1 MACVA
6 RPREDSSTEL
16 SWKLCS
22 LLGEEATSEAACL
35 LHRLSGAELRAL
47 LGDLNLE
54 EPGTPDWSGLL
65 EPVAQPPP
73 RCGPGDFAN
82 VCAWCGET
90 RILPFDLR
98 ENFVCEDAG
107 FECTRDSE
115 SDSGG
120 EDDLCANVCTWCQQ
134 TRYLPFDLGEGF
146 VCRDVGLDCD
156 ARVGNFEG
164 EHEMFVNICA
174 DCGAERELPFD
185 LSANFVCGDAG
196 FECRTDMLHENVCV
210 QCGQTRMCPFQ
221 LPDFVCAS
229 CGGTAPRRFEEV
241 ALPEAPSEDE
251 PDDGLTDEQRQA
263 KKLLDKHCKI
273 DVNDEWQP
281 VDDQKIA
288 QLRGILSALH
298 EENQS
303 TQLLRVESE
312 DREAQL
318 ALKAT
323 RKSVETRLAF
333 CKEKEMMFMK
343 KQEDLRRHV
352 LDNQMRGSTTQ
363 AQSRRLDGEIRAL
376 EKELQEKEQ
385 QRDTEQAKIGKMAQY
400 KNFLEHVIHE
410 SQEEFGDDI
419 EVLMNRYATLEGGS
433 QELTQGNDDLS
444 MRLDRVRD
452 ECARVQTKLQLSSKS
467 LRERF
472 GKGILVLVCC
482 ACSSSWW
489 RSPSVDR
496 GAALHYSGVLA
507 AVRDV
512 YAIQQNEH
520 LAISS
525 QLHKCQVELEQHLQ
539 ESQVGVIS
547 MAIEQLF
554 SRTVNSCRLPQRKK
568 DATDVKFAPVRG
580 DKSDVRLEEMFKQI
594 IERVEDLQ
602 EMHSTVQL
610 GREKPKEEEA
620 LFDERGFMER
630 VKFLYQ
636 RSEDDVRRRPPSV
649 TPGFGASVSGS
660 RTYCADLTGCCL
672 CPKALSS

>member
-1 MACVA
+1 MPSA
-6 RPREDSSTEL
+6 S
-16 SWKLCS
+16 
-22 LLGEEATSEAACL
+22 
-35 LHRLSGAELRAL
+35 HAL
-47 LGDLNLE
+47 AL
-54 EPGTPDWSGLL
+54 
-65 EPVAQPPP
+65 
-73 RCGPGDFAN
+73 PGD
-82 VCAWCGET
+82 GKPKTE
-90 RILPFDLR
+90 
-98 ENFVCEDAG
+98 
-107 FECTRDSE
+107 
-115 SDSGG
+115 
-120 EDDLCANVCTWCQQ
+120 
-134 TRYLPFDLGEGF
+134 
-146 VCRDVGLDCD
+146 
-156 ARVGNFEG
+156 
-164 EHEMFVNICA
+164 
-174 DCGAERELPFD
+174 
-185 LSANFVCGDAG
+185 
-196 FECRTDMLHENVCV
+196 
-210 QCGQTRMCPFQ
+210 FQ
-221 LPDFVCAS
+221 
-229 CGGTAPRRFEEV
+229 RH
-241 ALPEAPSEDE
+241 
-251 PDDGLTDEQRQA
+251 A

-352 LDNQMRGSTTQ
+352 LDNQKSLQDLEAQIEKSERKALDEQ

-376 EKELQEKEQ
+376 EKELQDKEQ

-452 ECARVQTKLQLSSKS
+452 ECARVQTKLQ
-467 LRERF
+467 
-472 GKGILVLVCC
+472 
-482 ACSSSWW
+482 
-489 RSPSVDR
+489 
-496 GAALHYSGVLA
+496 
-507 AVRDV
+507 
-512 YAIQQNEH
+512 NEH

-539 ESQVGVIS
+539 ESQELEGRLNRALEEKELKESQVGVIS

-568 DATDVKFAPVRG
+568 AMLDATDVKFAPVRG

-636 RSEDDVRRRPPSV
+636 RSEDDVRRRGTNSDENPESL
-649 TPGFGASVSGS
+649 TLGLGAGSSTLKGRPTDPNLSGGHSGS
-660 RTYCADLTGCCL
+660 N
-672 CPKALSS
+672 KS